1 MIMNVIKGGLLSN
14 HTEVANLCARL
25 IAKVSNHFVEKG
37 INQGVEASRI
47 VLPLLYDWFVV
58 GHKQ

>member
-1 MIMNVIKGGLLSN
+1 LSN

-37 INQGVEASRI
+37 IN
-47 VLPLLYDWFVV
+47 
-58 GHKQ
+58 